1 MIESYH
7 VKLEL
12 LYLYIIIYNICD
24 GNATTGEVKIR
35 GKIPRDKQG
44 CKLDQ
49 TSLKWLQNKEEIA
62 QKPAPVPTAAHTKQ
76 RIINGSILK

>member
-49 TSLKWLQNKEEIA
+49 TSLK
-62 QKPAPVPTAAHTKQ
+62 
-76 RIINGSILK
+76 